1 MDATALANRRTA
13 IKLAGLAVA
22 MFGFGYLLAPL
33 YDVFCDITGLNGK
46 TGRIEAGQAAA
57 IGVDPARTIT
67 IEFTGNAAD
76 GLPWE
81 FRPVEKRV
89 EVHPG
94 ETHTINYYARNT
106 SAEPITGRAVPSVTP
121 SSAGAYFK
129 KIECFCFTEQRFAPG
144 EGRAMPVRF
153 VVDPGIDPTVRT
165 ITLSYTFFNISK
177 TVATPAGG

>member
-1 MDATALANRRTA
+1 MNATALANRRTA
-13 IKLAGLAVA
+13 IRLAGLAAA

-33 YDVFCDITGLNGK
+33 YDVFCEITGLNGK
-46 TGRIEAGQAAA
+46 TGRIEVGQAAS
-57 IGVDPARTIT
+57 IGIDPARTIT
-67 IEFTGNAAD
+67 IEFTGSTAD

-94 ETHTINYYARNT
+94 EARVMNFYARNT
-106 SAEPITGRAVPSVTP
+106 SAETITGRAVPSVSP
-121 SSAGAYFK
+121 SRAAAYFN

-144 EGRAMPVRF
+144 EAREMPVRF

-165 ITLSYTFFNISK
+165 ITLSYTFFNIAK
-177 TVATPAGG
+177 TAATPVGG